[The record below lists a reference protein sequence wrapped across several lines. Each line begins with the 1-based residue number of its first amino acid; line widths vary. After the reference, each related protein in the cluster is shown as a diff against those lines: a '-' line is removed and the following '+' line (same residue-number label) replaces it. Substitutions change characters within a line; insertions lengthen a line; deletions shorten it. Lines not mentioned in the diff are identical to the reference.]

1 MSAIALVILGLVTAG
16 VIAAAVWAGASFIA
30 PAARARRA
38 ALAALIGGSI
48 GFTTTAL
55 VQGPFYQDAGAQ
67 SAPLT
72 PLVLAVVAAIGMALL
87 AAWMILRA
95 KNPPHAQ
102 EPDA

>member
-1 MSAIALVILGLVTAG
+1 MSPIVLVVMGFVTAG

-30 PAARARRA
+30 PPDKARRA
-38 ALAALIGGSI
+38 ALAALLGGTV

-55 VQGPFYQDAGAQ
+55 VQGPFYNDANAE

-72 PLVLAVVAAIGMALL
+72 PLVLAVIAALGMALL
-87 AAWMILRA
+87 AARMILKA
-95 KNPPHAQ
+95 PPPK